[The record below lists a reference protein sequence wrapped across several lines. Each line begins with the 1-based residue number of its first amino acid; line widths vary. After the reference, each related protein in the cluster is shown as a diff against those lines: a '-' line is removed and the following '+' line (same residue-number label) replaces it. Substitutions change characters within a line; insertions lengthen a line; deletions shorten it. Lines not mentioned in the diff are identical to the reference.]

1 MFDNGTGKQKKGT
14 PTPDMFESMMSLFG
28 LRMMPEQA
36 DLQRDLNIGYMQ
48 NEINRIK
55 SFQSIVGK
63 DQSMMAEQRQAKIKD
78 LTDTIL
84 SKSKDLQQYVADTQ
98 AAVGAAQKL
107 RENK

>member
-1 MFDNGTGKQKKGT
+1 
-14 PTPDMFESMMSLFG
+14 
-28 LRMMPEQA
+28 MMPEQA
-36 DLQRDLNIGYMQ
+36 DLQRALNIQYMQ

-63 DQSMMAEQRQAKIKD
+63 DQSMSIEQRQAKIKD

-98 AAVGAAQKL
+98 PAVGAAQKL
-107 RENK
+107 RSTK